1 MLAARELSL
10 RLYQG
15 FHDWR
20 VRLYNDLGR
29 IELDYLRALHGDVR
43 HLLEQI
49 EHEIATRNANR
60 N

>member
-1 MLAARELSL
+1 
-10 RLYQG
+10 
-15 FHDWR
+15 
-20 VRLYNDLGR
+20 LYNDLGR